1 MIEAFRLPDGQQLS
15 MDGKLD
21 EEIWSEMP
29 VYGDFTMQ
37 VPIEGGEPTEKSEI
51 RIAFDRDNLY
61 IAIKFYDDPNGIKA
75 FQRKRDVSLA
85 TDDRFMWILDTF
97 NDGRNAYFFE
107 INPGGLM
114 GDGLLSIGQGFNL
127 NKAWNGI
134 WRVWTHIGDFGWS
147 AEIRIPFRSINFDPN
162 NDTWGINFQRTIRRK
177 NEELLWTGHRRD
189 QGLWRPQNAGIL
201 TGLSD
206 VSQGLGLEVVP
217 YGIVER
223 QTSRQDDG
231 SVKKDWE
238 ADGGV
243 DINYNLTPGLKASIT
258 LNTDFAETEVDSRQ
272 INLTRFPLRF
282 PERRAFF
289 LEGTSIY
296 QFAPRSG
303 VNPYFSRRI
312 GLDRATGQPVPIT
325 FGGRL
330 IGRVGDYSLALMQVR
345 TGELDSIKP
354 EDFTVARIKKNFW
367 RESSIGVIYTR
378 RSTKDGESL
387 SDPMQD
393 RHSIGGD
400 LEINT
405 SEFLGDKNLQFQA
418 FFVYHNASSLGDD
431 STDVWNRS
439 TRGIRLNLPNRPWS
453 GHVSYREFGD
463 TFDPAVGFT
472 PRRGF
477 RRLQPTIGYNPLF
490 EKSHVIRDISWEI
503 EFVHLMDLDYRL
515 LTQDLGFGLGEIQ
528 FETGDEIEFGIR
540 RNFERLQGDFDI
552 KGDSSIIVPEKE
564 YVSWTA
570 GFGLETASYRRF
582 STFFGLVI
590 GEFWSG
596 HRTEIETGF
605 VVRPVPGINLSLEY
619 LHADINLSQG
629 SFKTDL
635 YRINGNFDIS
645 PWVSFSSKLQFDN
658 FSKLMAVNNR
668 FRWTITPGSD
678 VFFVYNRTWIREIG
692 DFTTLDTKGA
702 VKISFTHRF

>member
-1 MIEAFRLPDGQQLS
+1 MIEAFRLPVDQKLILDGR
-15 MDGKLD
+15 LD
-21 EEIWSEMP
+21 ETIWSEMP

-51 RIAFDRDNLY
+51 RIAFDRNNLY

-134 WRVWTHIGDFGWS
+134 WRVWTYIGDFGWS
-147 AEIRIPFRSINFDPN
+147 AEIRIPFRSINFDPK

-223 QTSRQDDG
+223 QTHKQDDG
-231 SVKKDWE
+231 SIKEDWE
-238 ADGGV
+238 ADGGL

-258 LNTDFAETEVDSRQ
+258 FNTDFAETEVDSRQ
-272 INLTRFPLRF
+272 INLTRFPLIF

-325 FGGRL
+325 YGGRV
-330 IGRVGDYSLALMQVR
+330 IGRVGDYSLAMMQVR
-345 TGELDSIKP
+345 TGGLDSIRP
-354 EDFTVARIKKNFW
+354 EDFTVARVRRNFW
-367 RESSIGVIYTR
+367 KESSIGVMYTR

-387 SDPMQD
+387 SDPVKD

-400 LEINT
+400 LALNT
-405 SEFLGDKNLQFQA
+405 SKFFGDNNLQFQA
-418 FFVYHNASSLGDD
+418 FFVYHNASSPGDD
-431 STDVWNRS
+431 STDVWDRS
-439 TRGIRLNLPNRPWS
+439 TRGVRLNLPNRPWS
-453 GHVSYREFGD
+453 GHVSYREFGN
-463 TFDPAVGFT
+463 TFDPAVGFA
-472 PRRGF
+472 PRRAL

-490 EKSHVIRDISWEI
+490 ENSDIIRDISWEI
-503 EFVHLMDLDYRL
+503 EFVHLMDLDFNL
-515 LTQDLGFGLGEIQ
+515 LTQDLGFGLGVIQ
-528 FETGDEIEFGIR
+528 FETGDEVGLFVS
-540 RNFERLQGDFDI
+540 RNFERLQNNFDI
-552 KGDSSIIVPEKE
+552 KGDSTIIIPLKE

-570 GFGLETASYRRF
+570 GFGFETASYRKIAASF
-582 STFFGLVI
+582 EI
-590 GEFWSG
+590 IAGEFWSG
-596 HRTEIETGF
+596 NKTELETSIT
-605 VVRPVPGINLSLEY
+605 VRPLPGVNLSMEY
-619 LHADINLSQG
+619 LHADIALREG
-629 SFKTDL
+629 SFNTDL
-635 YRINGNFDIS
+635 FRINGNFDVS

-658 FSKLMAVNNR
+658 FSDLMAINNR

-678 VFFVYNRTWIREIG
+678 VFFVYNRIWIREFG

-702 VKISFTHRF
+702 LKVSFTHRF